1 MSDVKRDRHIMS
13 QKREAGA
20 AIVVTG
26 AAGGIGG
33 GIVKR
38 LLADGWTVV
47 ATDVDAGRL
56 SEFEAATRN
65 ARLVTARLD
74 VAQSDDVRIVAASL
88 RGRKLAVAGL
98 VNAAGLLQDIGPFM
112 AMDEKAQRRIW
123 DVNYFGAVACTREF
137 GTLIIAGGG
146 GSIVNITSINELRVL
161 PLHAYGPTKVA
172 LGSLTTLTAGEFG
185 AAGVR
190 VNSIA
195 PGFTLTPIMREKIAT
210 GKRDVSA
217 IERATAMG
225 RLVEIEEIAS
235 VASFL
240 MSDDA
245 SAVSGASIPVDAGWL
260 ATSYWMNFGDL
271 LRTS

>member
-1 MSDVKRDRHIMS
+1 MADYKRDRHIMS
-13 QKREAGA
+13 QRRAAGA

-26 AAGGIGG
+26 AAGGIGSE
-33 GIVKR
+33 ISRR

-47 ATDVDAGRL
+47 ATDLDAEKLADLRT
-56 SEFEAATRN
+56 EADN
-65 ARLVTARLD
+65 ARLVTSTLD
-74 VAQSDDVRIVAASL
+74 VSRSDEVRTVAASL
-88 RGRKLAVAGL
+88 KERGFSVAGL
-98 VNAAGLLQDIGPFM
+98 VNAAGLLQDVGPFM
-112 AMDEKAQRRIW
+112 AMNEEAQRRIW

-137 GTLIIAGGG
+137 GAQIIANGG

-185 AAGVR
+185 SAGVR

-195 PGFTLTPIMREKIAT
+195 PGFTLTPIMRSKIET

-260 ATSYWMNFGDL
+260 STSYWMNFGDL
-271 LRTS
+271 LRGG